1 MERKCEL
8 DGTLTEPALV
18 QMFHRASMW
27 GSGSKPV
34 SPEVKGLAVT
44 PEAHHFLCVSL
55 RSCPQS
61 CGEQARSLHLRA
73 QYGVT
78 WETKAF
84 CRAVIL
90 IVTPERPG
98 PVVTGLRISGI
109 GHSARVSQDN
119 SKGTC

>member
-1 MERKCEL
+1 
-8 DGTLTEPALV
+8 
-18 QMFHRASMW
+18 MW

-44 PEAHHFLCVSL
+44 PEAHRFFCVSL
-55 RSCPQS
+55 RSSPQS
-61 CGEQARSLHLRA
+61 CGEQARSLQLRA

-78 WETKAF
+78 WEKKAF

-109 GHSARVSQDN
+109 CHSARVSQDN
-119 SKGTC
+119 SNGTC

>member
-1 MERKCEL
+1 
-8 DGTLTEPALV
+8 
-18 QMFHRASMW
+18 MW
-27 GSGSKPV
+27 GSGSKLV

-44 PEAHHFLCVSL
+44 PEAHHFVCVSL
-55 RSCPQS
+55 CSCPQS
-61 CGEQARSLHLRA
+61 CAEQARFLQLRA

-98 PVVTGLRISGI
+98 PVVVGLRISGI
-109 GHSARVSQDN
+109 CHSARVSQDN